1 MNVISSFRRQTFVT
15 PKSLLSFL
23 ESYKVLYK
31 EKYDNIQT
39 LAVRMQTGL
48 HKLVEAAA
56 AVEIL
61 KTELIEKN
69 KVIVIAS
76 AAAEEVLKEVKVSA
90 DAAEI
95 VKAEV
100 SKIKSAAE
108 ILVSQITIDTEI
120 AQAKL
125 KEAEPALNEA
135 TAALNVRKLFSVFFV
150 LPN

>member
-1 MNVISSFRRQTFVT
+1 M
-15 PKSLLSFL
+15 
-23 ESYKVLYK
+23 
-31 EKYDNIQT
+31 

-69 KVIVIAS
+69 KVIVVAS

-108 ILVSQITIDTEI
+108 TLVAQITIDTEI
-120 AQAKL
+120 AQGKL

-135 TAALNVRKLFSVFFV
+135 TAALNVSKFVSGFCFCFCILISFRSLLDRKTV
-150 LPN
+150 